1 MYNIAL
7 SRQAVFTNYPEWAP
21 TEQTPT
27 EMEYMV
33 AARSGDL
40 EAVKRA
46 IEANVDV
53 NYRQESRLYIVH
65 TFLNFIHNIM

>member
-1 MYNIAL
+1 MYNIVL
-7 SRQAVFTNYPEWAP
+7 YRQAVFTNYPERTP

-53 NYRQESRLYIVH
+53 NYRQESRLHVYI
-65 TFLNFIHNIM
+65 